1 MKLTI
6 RQLRSLIKE
15 VVNESGY
22 STEMRHVDRHARKFL
37 NFFDKNST
45 YAEIIEFITNEPSV
59 PSALKA
65 LVAEKIANDL
75 QFM

>member
-6 RQLRSLIKE
+6 QQLRSLIKE
-15 VVNESGY
+15 VVEESGY
-22 STEMRHVDRHARKFL
+22 SAEMRHINRHAKKFL
-37 NFFDKNST
+37 GYFDKDST
-45 YAEIIEFITNEPSV
+45 YSEIADFINNEPSV
-59 PSALKA
+59 PSTLKA